1 MDDEQGT
8 LSRYGVQEYQCLK
21 VSNSQNLVTV
31 LLRSSYIDARQVEN
45 TDPNAREGGEFTD
58 VSQVEKFE
66 LTREEYESR
75 PGE

>member
-1 MDDEQGT
+1 MYQGEQ
-8 LSRYGVQEYQCLK
+8 LAEPSE
-21 VSNSQNLVTV
+21 V

>member
-1 MDDEQGT
+1 M
-8 LSRYGVQEYQCLK
+8 S
-21 VSNSQNLVTV
+21 LV
-31 LLRSSYIDARQVEN
+31 QVEN